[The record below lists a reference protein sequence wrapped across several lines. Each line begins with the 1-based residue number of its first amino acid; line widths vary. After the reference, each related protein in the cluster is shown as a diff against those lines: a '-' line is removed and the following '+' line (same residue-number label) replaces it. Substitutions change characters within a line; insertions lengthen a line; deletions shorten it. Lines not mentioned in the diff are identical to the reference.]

1 MKTIKSIALILTL
14 FVAFTGLAQE
24 KKIKFDKGVLRICS
38 AKNFEIK
45 GYDGNEVIIKSLHEK
60 RESGTFYSTATV
72 AGARGES
79 KDTGS
84 GKLSSTTEPT
94 VATGYYFRGDDKK
107 KGLKKLGK
115 NAENEDLGIYFL
127 IEVKDGELIF
137 KDEAPKQGTFTLWGG
152 ERYEVQVPNS
162 VKIQWTTG
170 SCEPV
175 ASTETSGTAKA
186 PKAVMFYD
194 SNPSSISDFEG
205 ELEISS
211 TLNNFKLKDV
221 VGPVTINTI
230 GGNVTVEFDKK
241 TPTKL
246 YSIYSNNG
254 FIDMQIPEQSSLAM
268 DVIGKSVYSDLDFD
282 VLSENEV
289 NDFGH
294 VKTAMKLKLGKGK
307 VKMML
312 DAGYGSIY
320 LRKP

>member
-1 MKTIKSIALILTL
+1 MKTIKSITFILTL
-14 FVAFTGLAQE
+14 FVAFSGVAQE

-60 RESGTFYSTATV
+60 RESGTFFRTTTV
-72 AGARGES
+72 AGTKSES
-79 KDTGS
+79 K
-84 GKLSSTTEPT
+84 
-94 VATGYYFRGDDKK
+94 ATGYKKNSSTAAPAIASGVYFRGDDKK

-127 IEVKDGELIF
+127 IEVKEGELIF
-137 KDEAPKQGTFTLWGG
+137 KDEPPKNGTFTLYGG
-152 ERYEVQVPNS
+152 ERYEVKVPNS
-162 VKIQWTTG
+162 VKIDWTTG
-170 SCEPV
+170 SCEKV
-175 ASTETSGTAKA
+175 ATTEDSSKAKA
-186 PKAVMFYD
+186 PKAVVFYD

-230 GGNVTVEFDKK
+230 GGNVTVEFEKK

-254 FIDMQIPEQSSLAM
+254 FIDMQIPEQSSLDM
-268 DVIGKSVYSDLDFD
+268 DVVGKSVYSDLDFD

-294 VKTAMKLKLGKGK
+294 VKTSMKLKLGKGK

>member
-175 ASTETSGTAKA
+175 ASTETSSTAKA